1 MNDVIRGLL
10 TPLVN
15 ESGKEN
21 IHFQVDTADANMYL
35 RTGKYWAQNINFWH
49 VLLGQARGQV

>member
-1 MNDVIRGLL
+1 VKPYSLVLMNDVIRGLL

-35 RTGKYWAQNINFWH
+35 RTGKY
-49 VLLGQARGQV
+49 